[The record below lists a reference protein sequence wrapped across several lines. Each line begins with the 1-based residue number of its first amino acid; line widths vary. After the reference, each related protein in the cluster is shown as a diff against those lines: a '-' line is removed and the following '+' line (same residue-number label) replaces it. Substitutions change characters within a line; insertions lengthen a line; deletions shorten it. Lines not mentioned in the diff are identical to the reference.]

1 MNGNVILYD
10 ELEWM
15 LKEVAITCFK
25 LLPQQLL
32 EGWRKARI
40 ADLQAK
46 NQI

>member
-1 MNGNVILYD
+1 
-10 ELEWM
+10 
-15 LKEVAITCFK
+15 

-46 NQI
+46 NQIWGNLNIKQKC